1 MNELKWDLSK
11 SEKLKRERGVSFE
24 EIVQAKLVAAMKHT
38 SRAHQN
44 VLLFE
49 YHGYIWVVPYVT
61 NKNGIFLKTLF
72 PSRKYTKIWK
82 KGGIL

>member
-11 SEKLKRERGVSFE
+11 SEKLKRKRGVSFE